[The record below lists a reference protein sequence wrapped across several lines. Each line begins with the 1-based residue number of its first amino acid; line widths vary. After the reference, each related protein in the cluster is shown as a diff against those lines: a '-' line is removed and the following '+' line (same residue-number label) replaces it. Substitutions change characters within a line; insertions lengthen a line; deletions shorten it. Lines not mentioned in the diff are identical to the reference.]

1 MFLQAAAA
9 KIDFVATIESQL
21 HREQQGLPHPLTV
34 ETRAG
39 VHPFPHRAEVDVKEF
54 VRTDGTLFGC
64 LLPPKESYEQ
74 WDIDAAAVVIHA
86 DHPDL
91 AGLEGGYP
99 ARLVGLRV
107 RKRRFK
113 KRVHPAERG

>member
-1 MFLQAAAA
+1 MFLQAAGA

-21 HREQQGLPHPLTV
+21 YREQQYLPHPLAV

-39 VHPFPHRAEVDVKEF
+39 VHPFLHRAEVNVKEF
-54 VRTDGTLFGC
+54 VRTDGTLLGC
-64 LLPPKESYEQ
+64 LLPPKESREQ
-74 WDIDAAAVVIHA
+74 WNIDAAAVVIYA
-86 DHPDL
+86 NHPDL
-91 AGLEGGYP
+91 SGLESGDP

-107 RKRRFK
+107 CKGRFE